1 MSQFTALFDDI
12 VNRLGGRDALASLL
26 DVGMP
31 ALSNY
36 RKRGYFPEN
45 KQQVVED
52 ALAARGWQI
61 DSSSNVLMPLRGGRK
76 QILMI
81 ITGGIAAY
89 KALETAR
96 RLMDRGYQIRI
107 VMTKGAEAFITPL
120 SAAALTGEQ
129 VYTELFSLTDEAE
142 MGHIRLARETDLVL
156 IVPATAH
163 FIAKMAHGLADD
175 LASTICLATT
185 APIMLAPAMNPAMWA
200 HSATQENLSIL
211 AGRSAHIIT
220 PAIGDTACGE
230 IGTGRL
236 AEPMEIVAD
245 ADNLL
250 SAAHT
255 LSGRKVLVTS
265 GPTFEPIDPVRF
277 LGNRSSGKQ
286 GHAIATELA
295 ARGAEVTLVTGPVS
309 LPDPA
314 NVTTIH
320 IQTAEQMYHA
330 SLSALPCDVAICAA
344 AVADWRI
351 DSPAPHKT
359 KKTAESPHPP
369 RFTLVENPDI
379 LRAISQSDHRPGL
392 VVGFAAETD
401 NLIEHARAKRTRKGC
416 DWIVANQVG
425 GTAENAVFGAD
436 VNQVILITHTSE
448 HEWPRASKQWIAR
461 QLAQQ
466 ITAHFATQFTADAA
480 KTQVRGQG

>member
-1 MSQFTALFDDI
+1 MSGFTALFDDI
-12 VNRLGGRDALASLL
+12 IHRLGGRDALASLL

-36 RKRGYFPEN
+36 RKRGYFPAD
-45 KQQVVED
+45 KQQIIDD
-52 ALAARGWQI
+52 ALAMRGWQI
-61 DSSSNVLMPLRGGRK
+61 DPSYAVITPLRGGRK
-76 QILMI
+76 RILMI

-142 MGHIRLARETDLVL
+142 MGHIRLAREADLVL

-200 HSATQENLSIL
+200 HPATRQNLSVL
-211 AGRSAHIIT
+211 EGRSAHIIT
-220 PAIGDTACGE
+220 PAVGDTACGE

-236 AEPMEIVAD
+236 AEPLDIVAE

-250 SAAHT
+250 TAARS
-255 LSGRKVLVTS
+255 LAGRKVLVTS
-265 GPTFEPIDPVRF
+265 GPTYEPIDPVRF

-286 GHAIATELA
+286 GHAIASEMA

-309 LPDPA
+309 LADPA

-320 IQTAEQMYHA
+320 IETAEQMYQA
-330 SLSALPCDVAICAA
+330 SLNALPCDVAICAA

-351 DSPAPHKT
+351 DNPASQKT
-359 KKTAESPHPP
+359 KKSADSASPPK
-369 RFTLVENPDI
+369 FELVENPDI
-379 LRAISQSDHRPGL
+379 LAAICQSDQRPEL
-392 VVGFAAETD
+392 VIGFAAETD
-401 NLIEHARAKRTRKGC
+401 DLLGHAREKRARKGC
-416 DWIVANQVG
+416 DWIVANHVG
-425 GTAENAVFGAD
+425 GTAEQAVFGAD
-436 VNQVILITHTSE
+436 ENQVCLITPTDE
-448 HEWPRASKQWIAR
+448 HHWPRASKQMVAR
-461 QLAQQ
+461 QLAHQ
-466 ITAHFATQFTADAA
+466 IAEHISMPVTAD
-480 KTQVRGQG
+480 KPEPMLKGQG

>member
-163 FIAKMAHGLADD
+163 FIANLVCNYPVTPFACSFRPCMLKQI
-175 LASTICLATT
+175 ICFCGK
-185 APIMLAPAMNPAMWA
+185 PNHQSGAM
-200 HSATQENLSIL
+200 I
-211 AGRSAHIIT
+211 
-220 PAIGDTACGE
+220 
-230 IGTGRL
+230 
-236 AEPMEIVAD
+236 
-245 ADNLL
+245 
-250 SAAHT
+250 
-255 LSGRKVLVTS
+255 
-265 GPTFEPIDPVRF
+265 
-277 LGNRSSGKQ
+277 
-286 GHAIATELA
+286 
-295 ARGAEVTLVTGPVS
+295 
-309 LPDPA
+309 
-314 NVTTIH
+314 
-320 IQTAEQMYHA
+320 
-330 SLSALPCDVAICAA
+330 
-344 AVADWRI
+344 
-351 DSPAPHKT
+351 
-359 KKTAESPHPP
+359 
-369 RFTLVENPDI
+369 
-379 LRAISQSDHRPGL
+379 
-392 VVGFAAETD
+392 
-401 NLIEHARAKRTRKGC
+401 
-416 DWIVANQVG
+416 
-425 GTAENAVFGAD
+425 
-436 VNQVILITHTSE
+436 
-448 HEWPRASKQWIAR
+448 
-461 QLAQQ
+461 
-466 ITAHFATQFTADAA
+466 
-480 KTQVRGQG
+480 